1 MSQTPAPNQ
10 YDRHVLA
17 RLVDF
22 FTLDNLPWPRR
33 LWDVGSLLAL
43 EELYEAGSW
52 ARQRVLSPA
61 AVDWQRCELLSVIGP
76 DIGLGSKDLRREL
89 TNLLKGSLPDPSPAR
104 RRLRELTEH
113 TRPGYMQRW
122 ADAAALPQGQ
132 CPSAERLARTV
143 AAHLLDLG
151 YEAEY
156 LQRWARELSRSGAS
170 AVDVLNSAVDLDG
183 RTLSE
188 FTVLAVLLQ
197 TPEQRLAEEQA
208 GWLSAHDV
216 IEWMTERGHS
226 TVGLRLGGGLT
237 FRLTAWDPYG
247 AAAQV
252 RQLLERLVARFSFL
266 RGARD
271 GLKPNATNLRTSGCQ
286 PPKDDLCSGW

>member
-1 MSQTPAPNQ
+1 
-10 YDRHVLA
+10 
-17 RLVDF
+17 
-22 FTLDNLPWPRR
+22 LPWPRR

-43 EELYEAGSW
+43 EELHEAGSW
-52 ARQRVLSPA
+52 ARQRVLSAA

-76 DIGLGSKDLRREL
+76 DIGLGAKDLRREL
-89 TNLLKGSLPDPSPAR
+89 TNLLKSSLPDPSPAR

-113 TRPGYMQRW
+113 ARPGYMQRW

-183 RTLSE
+183 RAQSE
-188 FTVLAVLLQ
+188 FTVLAVLLR
-197 TPEQRLAEEQA
+197 TPEQRFAEEQA
-208 GWLSAHDV
+208 GGVCPHHAFRM
-216 IEWMTERGHS
+216 EK
-226 TVGLRLGGGLT
+226 GGGPT
-237 FRLTAWDPYG
+237 TPGPR
-247 AAAQV
+247 V
-252 RQLLERLVARFSFL
+252 
-266 RGARD
+266 
-271 GLKPNATNLRTSGCQ
+271 
-286 PPKDDLCSGW
+286 